1 MLFRSSDG
9 AAAAYAESRSDE
21 HSIGGAQMCIVFL
34 VVSGTSRNNSRN
46 SSKESA
52 MITIKHLVVALAIS
66 VNLSGCASVQSAYNS
81 TVDTVSGWFK
91 SDDKKDQK
99 K

>member
-1 MLFRSSDG
+1 MSN
-9 AAAAYAESRSDE
+9 
-21 HSIGGAQMCIVFL
+21 
-34 VVSGTSRNNSRN
+34 T
-46 SSKESA
+46 
-52 MITIKHLVVALAIS
+52 KHLAIALALS
-66 VNLSGCASVQSAYNS
+66 LGLSGCASVQSAYNS

>member
-1 MLFRSSDG
+1 LVEQRTENPCVG
-9 AAAAYAESRSDE
+9 G
-21 HSIGGAQMCIVFL
+21 SIPPRATIFNKSASKDSIM
-34 VVSGTSRNNSRN
+34 NS
-46 SSKESA
+46 
-52 MITIKHLVVALAIS
+52 IKHLAVALALTVS
-66 VNLSGCASVQSAYNS
+66 LSGCASVQSAYNS